1 MKAQCCICGDDAK
14 IVKKHHWSTG
24 LEVDLVEGTCGRPEC
39 LSVYEEGMQE
49 GFRLAEEEFE
59 FRKMME
65 EIDNAKA

>member
-1 MKAQCCICGDDAK
+1 MKAQCCICGEDAK
-14 IVKKHHWSTG
+14 IVKGNHWSTG
-24 LEVDLVEGTCGRPEC
+24 LEVELVEGTCGHPKCVKE
-39 LSVYEEGMQE
+39 YEAGMEE